1 MNKVCIGCG
10 SKLQTLDKNKEGYI
24 NPKVYEKATLCER
37 CFKIKYY
44 GEAYVTDNPKDK
56 TSLIKMINDSKKSVV
71 YLVDTLTI
79 SKETLSV
86 IDSLSNKVYLVL
98 TKKDLLPKSVKN
110 SKLKE
115 YISNLTL
122 IKDVFVISA
131 LKNNGVTEVYNELI
145 KNNEKSV
152 YVIGYTSSGKSTFIN
167 KLLTLNGKSGNITTS
182 ILPNTTLECINIK
195 LNDKLTLIDTPGFVS
210 ENSSYNF
217 IDVDIYKK
225 LLPKSVI
232 KPKVYTI
239 KKDFMIILGD
249 ILRIENNSN
258 EDVNLVFYF
267 KNEIKLNK
275 MRSIRNELLKDK
287 DKLDVKVSDKD
298 IVLEGLGYIKVVGY
312 ANLTMYTLNK
322 KMISVRN
329 KMI

>member
-98 TKKDLLPKSVKN
+98 TKRDLLPKSVKN

-131 LKNNGVTEVYNELI
+131 LKNNGVTELYNELI

-167 KLLTLNGKSGNITTS
+167 KLLIFNGKSGNITTS
-182 ILPNTTLECINIK
+182 SLPNTTLECINIK

-298 IVLEGLGYIKVVGY
+298 IILEGLGYIKVVGY

>member
-56 TSLIKMINDSKKSVV
+56 TSLIKMINDSNKSVV

-98 TKKDLLPKSVKN
+98 TKRDLLPKSVKN

-131 LKNNGVTEVYNELI
+131 LKNNGVTELYNELI

-182 ILPNTTLECINIK
+182 SLPNTTLECINIK

-275 MRSIRNELLKDK
+275 MRSIRNKLLKDK

-298 IVLEGLGYIKVVGY
+298 IILEGLGYIKVVGY

>member
-79 SKETLSV
+79 SKESLSV

-98 TKKDLLPKSVKN
+98 TKRDLLPKSVKN

-131 LKNNGVTEVYNELI
+131 LKNNGVTELYNELI

-167 KLLTLNGKSGNITTS
+167 KLLMLNGKSGNITTS
-182 ILPNTTLECINIK
+182 SLPNTTLECINIK

-298 IVLEGLGYIKVVGY
+298 IILEGLGYIKVVGY

>member
-56 TSLIKMINDSKKSVV
+56 TSIIKMINDSKKSVV

-98 TKKDLLPKSVKN
+98 TKRDLLPKSVKN

-131 LKNNGVTEVYNELI
+131 LKNNGVTELYNELI

-182 ILPNTTLECINIK
+182 SLPNTTLECINIK

-275 MRSIRNELLKDK
+275 MRSIRNKLLKDK

-298 IVLEGLGYIKVVGY
+298 IILEGLGYIKVVGY

>member
-10 SKLQTLDKNKEGYI
+10 SKFQTLDKNKEGYI

-56 TSLIKMINDSKKSVV
+56 TSLIKMINDTKKSVV

-86 IDSLSNKVYLVL
+86 INSLSNKVYLVL
-98 TKKDLLPKSVKN
+98 TKRDLLPKSVKN

-131 LKNNGVTEVYNELI
+131 LKNNGVTELYNELI

-167 KLLTLNGKSGNITTS
+167 KLLMLNGKSGNITTS
-182 ILPNTTLECINIK
+182 SLPNTTLECINIK

-239 KKDFMIILGD
+239 KKEFMIILGD

-298 IVLEGLGYIKVVGY
+298 IILEGLGYIKAVGY

>member
-10 SKLQTLDKNKEGYI
+10 SKFQTLDKNKEGYI

-167 KLLTLNGKSGNITTS
+167 KLLMLNGKSGNITTS
-182 ILPNTTLECINIK
+182 SLPNTTLECINIK

-275 MRSIRNELLKDK
+275 MRSIKNELLKDK

>member
-10 SKLQTLDKNKEGYI
+10 SKFQTLDKNKEGYI

-44 GEAYVTDNPKDK
+44 GEDYLTYNPKDK

-98 TKKDLLPKSVKN
+98 TKRDLLPKSVKN

-131 LKNNGVTEVYNELI
+131 LKNNGVTELYNELI

-182 ILPNTTLECINIK
+182 SLPNTTLECINIK

-275 MRSIRNELLKDK
+275 MRSIRNKLLKDK

-298 IVLEGLGYIKVVGY
+298 IILEGLGYIKVVGY

>member
-10 SKLQTLDKNKEGYI
+10 SKFQTLDKNKEGYI

-79 SKETLSV
+79 SKESLSV

-98 TKKDLLPKSVKN
+98 TKRDLLPKSVKN

-131 LKNNGVTEVYNELI
+131 LKNNGVTELYNELI

-182 ILPNTTLECINIK
+182 SLPNTTLECINIK

-225 LLPKSVI
+225 MLPKSVI

-249 ILRIENNSN
+249 ILRIENNSDN
-258 EDVNLVFYF
+258 DVNLVFYF

-298 IVLEGLGYIKVVGY
+298 IILEGLGYIKVVGY

-322 KMISVRN
+322 KMISIRN

>member
-10 SKLQTLDKNKEGYI
+10 SKFQTLDKNKEGYI

-98 TKKDLLPKSVKN
+98 TKRDLLPKSVKN

-131 LKNNGVTEVYNELI
+131 LKNNGVTELYNELI

-182 ILPNTTLECINIK
+182 SLPNTTLECINIK

-217 IDVDIYKK
+217 IDIDIYKK
-225 LLPKSVI
+225 MLPKSVI

-249 ILRIENNSN
+249 ILRIENNSDN
-258 EDVNLVFYF
+258 DVNLVFYF

-298 IVLEGLGYIKVVGY
+298 IILEGLGYIKVVGY

>member
-98 TKKDLLPKSVKN
+98 TKRDLLPKSVKN

-122 IKDVFVISA
+122 IKAVFVISA
-131 LKNNGVTEVYNELI
+131 LKNNGVTELYNELI

-182 ILPNTTLECINIK
+182 SLPNTTLECINIK

-275 MRSIRNELLKDK
+275 MRSIRNKLLKDK

-298 IVLEGLGYIKVVGY
+298 IILEGLGYIKVVGY

>member
-1 MNKVCIGCG
+1 MNRVCIGCG

-79 SKETLSV
+79 SKESLSV

-98 TKKDLLPKSVKN
+98 TKRDLLPKSVKN

-131 LKNNGVTEVYNELI
+131 LKNNGVTELYNELI

-167 KLLTLNGKSGNITTS
+167 KLLMLNGKSGNITTS
-182 ILPNTTLECINIK
+182 SLPNTTLECINIK

-249 ILRIENNSN
+249 ILRIENNSDK
-258 EDVNLVFYF
+258 DVNLVFYF
-267 KNEIKLNK
+267 KNEIKFNK
-275 MRSIRNELLKDK
+275 MRSIKNELLKDK

>member
-10 SKLQTLDKNKEGYI
+10 SKLQTLAKNKEGYI

-182 ILPNTTLECINIK
+182 SLPNTTLECINIK

>member
-79 SKETLSV
+79 SKESLSV

-98 TKKDLLPKSVKN
+98 TKRDLLPKSVKN

-131 LKNNGVTEVYNELI
+131 LKNNGVTELYNELI

-182 ILPNTTLECINIK
+182 SLPNTTLECINIK

>member
-98 TKKDLLPKSVKN
+98 TKRDLLPKSVKN

-131 LKNNGVTEVYNELI
+131 LKNNGVTELYNELI

-167 KLLTLNGKSGNITTS
+167 KLLMLNGKSGNITTS
-182 ILPNTTLECINIK
+182 SLPNTTLECINIK

-225 LLPKSVI
+225 LLPKSVT

>member
-79 SKETLSV
+79 SKESLSV

-98 TKKDLLPKSVKN
+98 TKRDLLPKSVKN

-131 LKNNGVTEVYNELI
+131 LKNNGVTELYNELI

-182 ILPNTTLECINIK
+182 SLPNTTLECINIK

-225 LLPKSVI
+225 MLPKSVI

-249 ILRIENNSN
+249 ILRIENNSDN
-258 EDVNLVFYF
+258 DVNLVFYF

-298 IVLEGLGYIKVVGY
+298 IILEGLGYIKVVGY

-322 KMISVRN
+322 KMISIRN

>member
-98 TKKDLLPKSVKN
+98 TKRDLLPKSVKN

-131 LKNNGVTEVYNELI
+131 LKNNGVTELYNELI

-167 KLLTLNGKSGNITTS
+167 KLLMLNGKSGNITTS
-182 ILPNTTLECINIK
+182 SLPNTTLECINIK

-298 IVLEGLGYIKVVGY
+298 IILEGLGYIKVVGN

>member
-131 LKNNGVTEVYNELI
+131 LKNNGVTELYNELI

-167 KLLTLNGKSGNITTS
+167 KLLMLNGKSGNITTS
-182 ILPNTTLECINIK
+182 SLPNTTLECINIK

>member
-98 TKKDLLPKSVKN
+98 TKRDLLPKSVKN

-131 LKNNGVTEVYNELI
+131 LKNNGVTELYNELI

-167 KLLTLNGKSGNITTS
+167 KLLMLNGKSGNITTS
-182 ILPNTTLECINIK
+182 SLPNTTLECINIK

-322 KMISVRN
+322 KKISVRN

>member
-10 SKLQTLDKNKEGYI
+10 SKFQTLDKNKEGYI

-71 YLVDTLTI
+71 YLVDTLTV

-98 TKKDLLPKSVKN
+98 TKRDLLPKSVKN

-131 LKNNGVTEVYNELI
+131 LKNNGVTELYNELI

-182 ILPNTTLECINIK
+182 SLPNTTLECINIK

>member
-10 SKLQTLDKNKEGYI
+10 SKFQTLDKNKEGYI

-131 LKNNGVTEVYNELI
+131 LKNNGVTELYNELI

-182 ILPNTTLECINIK
+182 SLPNTTLECINIK

-267 KNEIKLNK
+267 KNEIRLNK
-275 MRSIRNELLKDK
+275 MRSIRNKLLKDK

>member
-71 YLVDTLTI
+71 YLVDALTI
-79 SKETLSV
+79 SKESLSV

-98 TKKDLLPKSVKN
+98 TKRDLLPKSVKN

-131 LKNNGVTEVYNELI
+131 LKNNGVTELYNELI

-182 ILPNTTLECINIK
+182 SLPNTTLECINIK

>member
-98 TKKDLLPKSVKN
+98 TKRDLLPKSVKN

-122 IKDVFVISA
+122 IKDVFVISV
-131 LKNNGVTEVYNELI
+131 LKNNGVTELYNELI

-182 ILPNTTLECINIK
+182 SLPNTTLECINIK

-275 MRSIRNELLKDK
+275 MRSIRNGLLKDK

>member
-182 ILPNTTLECINIK
+182 SLPNTTLECINIK

-267 KNEIKLNK
+267 KNEINLNK

>member
-79 SKETLSV
+79 SKESLSV

-98 TKKDLLPKSVKN
+98 TKRDLLPKSVKN

-131 LKNNGVTEVYNELI
+131 LKNNGVTELYNELI

-182 ILPNTTLECINIK
+182 SLPNTTLECINIK

-275 MRSIRNELLKDK
+275 MRSIRNKLLKDK

>member
-10 SKLQTLDKNKEGYI
+10 SKFQTLDKNKEGYI

-79 SKETLSV
+79 SKESLSV

-98 TKKDLLPKSVKN
+98 TKRDLLPKSVKN

-131 LKNNGVTEVYNELI
+131 LKNNGVTELYNELI

-182 ILPNTTLECINIK
+182 SLPNTTLECINIK

-275 MRSIRNELLKDK
+275 MRSIRNKLLKDK

>member
-10 SKLQTLDKNKEGYI
+10 SKFQTLDKNKEGYI

-98 TKKDLLPKSVKN
+98 TKRDLLPKSVKN

-167 KLLTLNGKSGNITTS
+167 KLLMLNGKSGNITTS
-182 ILPNTTLECINIK
+182 SLPNTTLECINIK

>member
-98 TKKDLLPKSVKN
+98 TKRDLLPKSVKN

-131 LKNNGVTEVYNELI
+131 LKNNGVTELYNELI

-182 ILPNTTLECINIK
+182 SLPNTTLECINIK

-275 MRSIRNELLKDK
+275 MRSIRNKLLKDK

-298 IVLEGLGYIKVVGY
+298 IILEGLGYIKAVGY

>member
-1 MNKVCIGCG
+1 MNRVCIGCG

-98 TKKDLLPKSVKN
+98 TKRDLLPKSVKN

-131 LKNNGVTEVYNELI
+131 LKNNGVTELYNELI

-182 ILPNTTLECINIK
+182 SLPNTTLECINIK

-225 LLPKSVI
+225 MLPKSVI

-249 ILRIENNSN
+249 ILRIENNSDN
-258 EDVNLVFYF
+258 DINLVFYF

-298 IVLEGLGYIKVVGY
+298 IILEGLGYIKVVGD

-322 KMISVRN
+322 KMISIRN

>member
-56 TSLIKMINDSKKSVV
+56 TSLIKMINDSNKSVV

-98 TKKDLLPKSVKN
+98 TKRDLLPKSVKN

-131 LKNNGVTEVYNELI
+131 LKNNGVTELYNELI

-182 ILPNTTLECINIK
+182 SLPNTTLECINIK

>member
-79 SKETLSV
+79 SKETLNV

-98 TKKDLLPKSVKN
+98 TKRDLLPKSVKN

-131 LKNNGVTEVYNELI
+131 LKNNGVTELYNELI

-167 KLLTLNGKSGNITTS
+167 KLLILNGKSGNITTS
-182 ILPNTTLECINIK
+182 NLPNTTLECINIK

-267 KNEIKLNK
+267 KNEINLNK
-275 MRSIRNELLKDK
+275 MRSIRNKLLKDK

-298 IVLEGLGYIKVVGY
+298 IILEGLGYIKVVGY

>member
-56 TSLIKMINDSKKSVV
+56 TSLIKMINDSNKSVV

-98 TKKDLLPKSVKN
+98 TKRDLLPKSVKN

-131 LKNNGVTEVYNELI
+131 LKNNGVTELYNELI

-167 KLLTLNGKSGNITTS
+167 KLLILNGKSGNITTS
-182 ILPNTTLECINIK
+182 SLPNTTLECINIK

>member
-1 MNKVCIGCG
+1 MNRVCIGCG

-98 TKKDLLPKSVKN
+98 TKRDLLPKSVKN

-131 LKNNGVTEVYNELI
+131 LKNNGVTELYNELI

-182 ILPNTTLECINIK
+182 SLPNTTLECINIK

-275 MRSIRNELLKDK
+275 MRSIRNKLLKDK

-298 IVLEGLGYIKVVGY
+298 IILEGLGYIKVVGY

>member
-79 SKETLSV
+79 SKESLSV

-98 TKKDLLPKSVKN
+98 TKRDLLPKSVKN

-131 LKNNGVTEVYNELI
+131 LKNNGVTELYNELI

-182 ILPNTTLECINIK
+182 SLPNTTLECINIK

-275 MRSIRNELLKDK
+275 MRSIKNELLKDK

>member
-98 TKKDLLPKSVKN
+98 TKRDLLPKSVKN

-131 LKNNGVTEVYNELI
+131 LKNNGVTELYNELI

-167 KLLTLNGKSGNITTS
+167 KLLMLNGKSGNITTS
-182 ILPNTTLECINIK
+182 SLPNTTLECINIK

-267 KNEIKLNK
+267 KDEIKLNK

-298 IVLEGLGYIKVVGY
+298 IILEGLGYIKVVGY

>member
-98 TKKDLLPKSVKN
+98 TKRDLLPKSVKN

-131 LKNNGVTEVYNELI
+131 LKNNGVTELYNELI

-182 ILPNTTLECINIK
+182 SLPNTTLECINIK

-298 IVLEGLGYIKVVGY
+298 IVLGGLGYIKVVGY

>member
-1 MNKVCIGCG
+1 M
-10 SKLQTLDKNKEGYI
+10 
-24 NPKVYEKATLCER
+24 
-37 CFKIKYY
+37 
-44 GEAYVTDNPKDK
+44 
-56 TSLIKMINDSKKSVV
+56 
-71 YLVDTLTI
+71 
-79 SKETLSV
+79 
-86 IDSLSNKVYLVL
+86 
-98 TKKDLLPKSVKN
+98 
-110 SKLKE
+110 
-115 YISNLTL
+115 
-122 IKDVFVISA
+122 FVISA
-131 LKNNGVTEVYNELI
+131 LKNNGVTELYNELI

-182 ILPNTTLECINIK
+182 SLPNTTLECINIK

-298 IVLEGLGYIKVVGY
+298 IVLEGLGYIKVVGN